1 MKRSIILKPQNI
13 LLIIADQHRQ
23 DCLGFNGR
31 TLVETPNIDRLQKS
45 GISFDDTITPC
56 PLCGPARAS
65 LFTSLYSHQARGILE
80 EEKLGARDKME
91 VGMVTDMMINTT
103 SLLEPP
109 LLTNALKKA
118 GYYTAYAGKWHLGN
132 DIIKDWFEDAHGY
145 DNRDY
150 MTWLAEKGL
159 PETGWPLKDPDLR
172 SQRIPHMS
180 IPKTKVSPVK
190 PEEFNDAWIT
200 DIALG
205 YLRERP
211 ADRRFFIT
219 CGFNG
224 PHPPFMIPEPWF
236 SMYSP
241 EDIPE
246 PTNFHP
252 PEGEPES
259 KKESFYR
266 QLWLDHGDN
275 WETWKKSVAVYYGF
289 VSYIDHQVG
298 RLLDELDRQDI
309 FENTMVIYSSDHG
322 EMLGQHGLWHKMQAY
337 EESLKVP
344 LVISSPTIQ
353 QDSRSL
359 EGASLLDISPTILG
373 AANLEY
379 PEVYEGIDLLA
390 DRNRG
395 KETSPRYL
403 FSEQK
408 PLGPFHGEKE
418 WRMAT
423 DGRYKYIW
431 NRDDRPELYDLEQD
445 PYELQNLEDQQEHQI
460 QLTTLRKKLKNW
472 MKDTTDPLG
481 HEI

>member
-1 MKRSIILKPQNI
+1 MQPQNI
-13 LLIIADQHRQ
+13 MLIIADQHRQ
-23 DCLGFNGR
+23 DCLGFNKR
-31 TLVETPNIDRLQKS
+31 TPVRTPNIDRLQKG
-45 GISFDDTITPC
+45 GISFDNAITPC

-80 EEKLGARDKME
+80 EEDLGARDEME
-91 VGMVTDMMINTT
+91 AGVETDMMINST
-103 SLLEPP
+103 SLREPP
-109 LLTNALKKA
+109 LLTDILKKA

-132 DIIKDWFEDAHGY
+132 DIITNWFEDAYGC
-145 DNRDY
+145 DNQDY
-150 MTWLAEKGL
+150 VRWLNKNGL
-159 PETGWPLKDPDLR
+159 PETGWPLKDPEVR
-172 SQRIPHMS
+172 SRRVPHMS
-180 IPKTKVSPVK
+180 IPKTKVNPVK
-190 PEEFNDAWIT
+190 QEEANDAWIT
-200 DIALG
+200 DIALS
-205 YLRERP
+205 YLKNRP
-211 ADRRFFIT
+211 TDKPFFVT

-241 EDIPE
+241 DDIPE
-246 PTNFHP
+246 PPNFHP
-252 PEGEPES
+252 TEGEPAS

-275 WETWKKSVAVYYGF
+275 WESWKKSVAVYYGF

-298 RLLDELDRQDI
+298 RLLVELDRQDI
-309 FENTMVIYSSDHG
+309 FENTMVIYTSDHG

-337 EESLKVP
+337 DESLKVP

-353 QDSRSL
+353 QGSRRT
-359 EGASLLDISPTILG
+359 EEASLLDISPTILG
-373 AANLEY
+373 AANLKC

-431 NRDDRPELYDLEQD
+431 NMDDRPELYDLKED
-445 PYELQNLEDQQEHQI
+445 PYELRNLEDLKEYQI
-460 QLTTLRKKLKNW
+460 QLTTLRKKLKSW
-472 MKDTTDPLG
+472 MEDTFDPLG
-481 HEI
+481 QEI